1 MTDVKATACLLMLFT
16 RPSSVSHSSIITII
30 GWFQANTSIIA
41 KGKSLERAEE
51 FFWFEAMH
59 KFSFGVISLFMPLM

>member
-16 RPSSVSHSSIITII
+16 RPSSVSHSSIIT
-30 GWFQANTSIIA
+30 NTSIIA